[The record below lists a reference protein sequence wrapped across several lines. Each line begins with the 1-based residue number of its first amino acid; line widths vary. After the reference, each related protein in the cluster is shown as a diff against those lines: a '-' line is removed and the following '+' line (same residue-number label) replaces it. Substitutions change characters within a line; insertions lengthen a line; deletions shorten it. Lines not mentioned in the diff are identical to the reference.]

1 MSYKSI
7 GKITQVIGP
16 VVDVR
21 FEDGQL
27 PELLNALEI
36 KNGDTTMTVEV
47 AQHIG
52 DNVVR
57 CIAMS
62 STDGLKRGTDAVDTG
77 EGITVPVGNDTLG
90 RIFNVLGQPV
100 DEQPAPADAER
111 WPIHRPA
118 PSFEEQQTS
127 TEI

>member
-1 MSYKSI
+1 MSTKSI

-36 KNGDTTMTVEV
+36 DNGGRKMTVEV

-62 STDGLKRGTDAVDTG
+62 STDGLMRGTDAVDTG
-77 EGITVPVGNDTLG
+77 AGITVPVGNETLG
-90 RIFNVLGQPV
+90 RIFNVLGEPV
-100 DEQPAPADAER
+100 DEQPAPKTEER
-111 WPIHRPA
+111 
-118 PSFEEQQTS
+118 
-127 TEI
+127 